1 MLSKPS
7 WLKIRPPTGAG
18 IQTYANVKN
27 TIKNLEL
34 VTVCEEAKCPNISE
48 CWSKGTA
55 TFMVMG
61 DTCTRG
67 CKFCYV
73 KTARTGNTLDL
84 LEPIKLAKDI
94 KKYNLSYV
102 VITSVDRDD
111 LNDQGAEH
119 FAKCIKVK
127 KEKNPSLIVEVLI
140 PDFRANTN
148 CLDTIIKAKPDVIAH
163 NIETVK
169 ELQRKV
175 RDVRA
180 NYEQSLSVLKY
191 VKKVSPKTVTKS
203 SIMIGLGETKK
214 QVYTT
219 MNDLLS
225 VGVQALTIGQ
235 YLQPSKMH
243 LAVTQYVHPTTF
255 EEYKVQGEKKG
266 FLYVAS
272 GPFVRSS
279 YRAGEYY
286 LKNIIKK
293 EKKNVGETNTFSQT
307 GEIKV
312 SPDFAN
318 EGKKNNA

>member
-1 MLSKPS
+1 MISKPN
-7 WLKIRPPTGAG
+7 WLKIRPPTGTG
-18 IQTYANVKN
+18 IQTYANVKS
-27 TIKNLEL
+27 TIKTLEL

-84 LEPIKLAKDI
+84 LEPIKLASAI

-111 LNDQGAEH
+111 LDDQGAGH
-119 FAKCIKVK
+119 FAKCIKVA